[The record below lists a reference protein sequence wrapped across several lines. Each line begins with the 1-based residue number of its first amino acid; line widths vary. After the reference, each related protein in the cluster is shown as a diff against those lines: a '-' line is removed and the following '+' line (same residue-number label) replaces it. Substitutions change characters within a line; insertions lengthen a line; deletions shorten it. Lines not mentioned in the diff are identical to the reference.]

1 MPSRQLNLIN
11 ISLILVKHLSEIGY
25 RFASTNGTKFAPSP
39 IWFLEAIVQQQ
50 EKNQVISNQTQSRQ
64 TKLEGVADEPQK
76 AGNPKSAV
84 QSASVQRKEYAFDWG
99 AFALI
104 EFLGSCQGQIGTKY
118 KTALDIGA
126 GMGVQTEIMRHA
138 GLEVFQVD
146 KYSESADF
154 QVDFIDHEFEQKF
167 DIIYC
172 SHVIEHQRNVGAFL
186 DKIFDILEDDG
197 LLLISAP
204 KHPAERLVEGH
215 LNCFFTTYFIQ
226 HLIHAG
232 FDCKNGKFLS
242 CGGIENAA
250 IVPKA
255 ENFCTTERKED
266 GYQWTAEHQERSFLP
281 LKNQELKTAV
291 WFLHNCQIITST
303 GPSSININ
311 FPAHRTEFGIDLALN
326 RWGIHVSL

>member
-1 MPSRQLNLIN
+1 MDKSMKMNLK
-11 ISLILVKHLSEIGY
+11 SK
-25 RFASTNGTKFAPSP
+25 STS
-39 IWFLEAIVQQQ
+39 
-50 EKNQVISNQTQSRQ
+50 SNQNSNDFF
-64 TKLEGVADEPQK
+64 TKQ
-76 AGNPKSAV
+76 NSAEID
-84 QSASVQRKEYAFDWG
+84 SGSIALMPDNQRKEYEFEWG

-104 EFLGSCQGQIGTKY
+104 EFLGSCQSLIGEKY
-118 KTALDIGA
+118 KTALDIGS
-126 GMGVQTEIMRHA
+126 GLGVQTEIMRHA
-138 GLEVFQVD
+138 GLKVFQVD
-146 KYSESADF
+146 KYSETADF
-154 QVDFIDHEFEQKF
+154 QVDFIDHEFKQKF

-204 KHPAERLVEGH
+204 KHPAETLIEGH

-255 ENFCTTERKED
+255 RNFCMSERHED
-266 GYQWTAEHQERSFLP
+266 GYLWTDEHQERSFLP
-281 LKNQELKTAV
+281 LKNTRLNSND
-291 WFLHNCQIITST
+291 WFFHNCQIISSTST
-303 GPSSININ
+303 STVTINI
-311 FPAHRTEFGIDLALN
+311 PGPRTEFGIDLALK

>member
-1 MPSRQLNLIN
+1 MQKKEPNYVITNENQSKQIWLDDQAELPLKANSLNSDIQ
-11 ISLILVKHLSEIGY
+11 
-25 RFASTNGTKFAPSP
+25 ST
-39 IWFLEAIVQQQ
+39 
-50 EKNQVISNQTQSRQ
+50 
-64 TKLEGVADEPQK
+64 
-76 AGNPKSAV
+76 
-84 QSASVQRKEYAFDWG
+84 SVQRKEYAFDWG
-99 AFALI
+99 AFVLI
-104 EFLGSCQGQIGTKY
+104 EFLGSCQRLIGEKY
-118 KTALDIGA
+118 KTALDIGS
-126 GMGVQTEIMRHA
+126 GCGVQTEIMRHA

-146 KYSESADF
+146 KYSETADF
-154 QVDFIDHEFEQKF
+154 QVDFIDHEFKQKF

-242 CGGIENAA
+242 CGGIENGA

-255 ENFCTTERKED
+255 TNFCISEREED
-266 GYQWTAEHQERSFLP
+266 GYRWTSKHQERSFLP
-281 LKNQELKTAV
+281 LKNTQLNSEV
-291 WFLHNCQIITST
+291 WFLHNCDVICSSS
-303 GPSSININ
+303 PSALTINI
-311 FPAHRTEFGIDLALN
+311 PGPRTEFGIDLALK
-326 RWGIHVSL
+326 RWGIHVRL

>member
-1 MPSRQLNLIN
+1 MNKSMRMNLKSKSTSSNQNSNDFFTEQNSAEIDSSSIALMPSN
-11 ISLILVKHLSEIGY
+11 
-25 RFASTNGTKFAPSP
+25 
-39 IWFLEAIVQQQ
+39 
-50 EKNQVISNQTQSRQ
+50 
-64 TKLEGVADEPQK
+64 
-76 AGNPKSAV
+76 
-84 QSASVQRKEYAFDWG
+84 QRKEYEFEWG

-104 EFLGSCQGQIGTKY
+104 EFLGSCQSLIGKKY
-118 KTALDIGA
+118 KTALDIGS
-126 GMGVQTEIMRHA
+126 GLGVQTEIMRHA
-138 GLEVFQVD
+138 GLKVFQVD
-146 KYSESADF
+146 KYSETADF
-154 QVDFIDHEFEQKF
+154 QVDFIDHEFKQKF

-204 KHPAERLVEGH
+204 KHPAETLIEGH

-255 ENFCTTERKED
+255 RNFCMSERHED
-266 GYQWTAEHQERSFLP
+266 GYLWTDEHQERSFLP
-281 LKNQELKTAV
+281 LKNTKLNSDV
-291 WFLHNCQIITST
+291 WFLHNCQIISSTST
-303 GPSSININ
+303 STVTINI
-311 FPAHRTEFGIDLALN
+311 PGPRTEFGIDLALK